1 MPSKAMGHWMLIFS
15 KKSKAGALV
24 IGRGERPV
32 AFGDCNKK
40 RLTPLHKKY
49 ERAIYSDMCNLHLS
63 VFVLVTEMFFKSFNY
78 FKPSCR
84 KLSGPRGM

>member
-1 MPSKAMGHWMLIFS
+1 MSIQGRYVAKAC
-15 KKSKAGALV
+15 
-24 IGRGERPV
+24 RGMD
-32 AFGDCNKK
+32 GN
-40 RLTPLHKKY
+40 
-49 ERAIYSDMCNLHLS
+49 SDMCNLHLS